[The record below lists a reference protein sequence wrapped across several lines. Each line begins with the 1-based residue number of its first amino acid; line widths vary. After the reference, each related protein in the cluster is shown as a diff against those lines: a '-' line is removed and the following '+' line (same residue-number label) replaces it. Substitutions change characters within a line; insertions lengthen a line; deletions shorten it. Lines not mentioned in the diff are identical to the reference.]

1 MGSFKL
7 KEGTARALSR
17 GELKHAL
24 PLPKVGREAHDGV
37 ARHVHP

>member
-1 MGSFKL
+1 MGSFKI
-7 KEGTARALSR
+7 KEGTASALSS

-24 PLPKVGREAHDGV
+24 ALPIVGREACDGV